1 LRPARSP
8 DPDFVQTAGPMI
20 GVAATA
26 LVSLYAG
33 LKGMI
38 G

>member
-1 LRPARSP
+1 MFFAHMPAE
-8 DPDFVQTAGPMI
+8 QMI

-26 LVSLYAG
+26 LGSLYAG